1 MSAHQTKYKI
11 DIKSNPKALFRL
23 RTACERAKKMLS
35 ANQQAPV
42 SVECIMNDV
51 DVSGMITREQFE
63 ELASHVLEKVEVPL
77 KTALASAGIPKES
90 VDAIEIIG
98 GSSRVP
104 LLKEK
109 IRNFFGKELSTTLNS
124 DEAVA
129 KGAALQCAIISPV
142 FRVRE
147 FEIKDVSPFDVE
159 IVWEPLSGDEE
170 TGTLPIIPARC
181 QYPATKALTLYRR
194 NPFKLTLRYSNPENL
209 PVGVNPIISVTEIK
223 DIKPPSNGDAL
234 PLKIKVKININGIIE
249 VASVSVSEEVGAENE
264 QPNIKTGSNEELEEE
279 KTEEKK
285 TTKKTV
291 KKELIFTSVNGSLS
305 TKASEALREAEL
317 EMASSDQLVRDT
329 EERRNALEEYIY
341 EARNKLSTTWSS
353 FAEESDKSYLQNELT
368 KAEDWLYGD
377 GEEATKSS
385 FVEKLKEL
393 KVFQLN
399 DLIPVFSS

>member
-1 MSAHQTKYKI
+1 
-11 DIKSNPKALFRL
+11 
-23 RTACERAKKMLS
+23 MLS

-51 DVSGMITREQFE
+51 DVSGMITRDQFE

-77 KTALASAGIPKES
+77 QSALASAGIAKEA

-109 IRNFFGKELSTTLNS
+109 IKNFFGKELSTTLNS

-129 KGAALQCAIISPV
+129 KGAAFQCAIISPV

-147 FEIKDVSPFDVE
+147 FEIKDVCPFDVE
-159 IVWEPLSGDEE
+159 IVWESLDGSEE
-170 TGTLPIIPARC
+170 AGNLPIIPARC

-194 NPFKLTLRYSNPENL
+194 SAFRLTLRYTNPADL
-209 PVGVNPIISVTEIK
+209 PKGVSPIISTTEIK
-223 DIKPPSNGDAL
+223 DLKPPSNGDAL
-234 PLKIKVKININGIIE
+234 PLKVKVKININGIIE
-249 VASVSVSEEVGAENE
+249 VASVSVSEEVGDENE
-264 QPNIKTGSNEELEEE
+264 QPNIKAGSNEELDEEKTDDK

-285 TTKKTV
+285 SSKKTV
-291 KKELIFTSVNGSLS
+291 KKELVFHSVTGSL
-305 TKASEALREAEL
+305 TKAASESLRESEL

-329 EERRNALEEYIY
+329 EERRNNLEEYIY
-341 EARNKLSTTWSS
+341 EARNKLSSAWAD
-353 FAEESDKSYLQNELT
+353 FAEESDKSYLQSELQ

-377 GEEATKSS
+377 GEEATKSAYMD
-385 FVEKLKEL
+385 KLKEL
-393 KVFQLN
+393 KVTIPISSFSEIIAHMYIAGLWKP
-399 DLIPVFSS
+399 DLRTFLRF